1 MVARKAGRKVRLASR
16 QDKDFTGRFAE
27 LVTALAGLPAET
39 FILDGEVAIYDQA
52 HVSRFEWLRARPK
65 DVLATLPLYM
75 AFDLLE
81 LDGKDWRP
89 EPLWKRRQALEQLIA
104 PERGILPVRRRSSNG
119 LKAWE
124 QAVHRGYEG
133 VVAKDPTSPYVGGRT
148 LKWLKVK
155 QPKYREGERGW
166 EPKR

>member
-1 MVARKAGRKVRLASR
+1 VDAYRKAGREVQLASR

-27 LVTALAGLPAET
+27 LATALAGLPAET

-52 HVSRFEWLRARPK
+52 HISRFEWLRARSN

-75 AFDLLE
+75 AFDILE

-89 EPLWKRRQALEQLIA
+89 EPLWKRPEQLIA
-104 PERGILPVRRRSSNG
+104 PERRILPVRRLSSNG
-119 LKAWE
+119 LKTWE

-133 VVAKDPTSPYVGGRT
+133 VVAKDPASPYVGGRT

-155 QPKYREGERGW
+155 QPK
-166 EPKR
+166 